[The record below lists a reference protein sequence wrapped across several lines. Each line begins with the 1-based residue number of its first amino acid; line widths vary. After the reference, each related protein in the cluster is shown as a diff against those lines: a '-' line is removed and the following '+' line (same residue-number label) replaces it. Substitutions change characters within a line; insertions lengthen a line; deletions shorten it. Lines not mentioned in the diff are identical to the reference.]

1 MLSLTDILQ
10 TAEVVRRFA
19 VLASTD
25 TSSSQKRVK
34 FSDIFYSPIPKQ
46 AGCHAFFWRLSCGT
60 DVILLAP
67 TSICQIWSRLAGYE
81 PLAGGLEQI
90 KNGEKF

>member
-10 TAEVVRRFA
+10 TAEVVRRFV

-34 FSDIFYSPIPKQ
+34 FSDIFYSSPKAGRIP
-46 AGCHAFFWRLSCGT
+46 CLFLAF
-60 DVILLAP
+60 IL
-67 TSICQIWSRLAGYE
+67 RY
-81 PLAGGLEQI
+81 
-90 KNGEKF
+90 